1 VGKGKEITIGYKHF
15 MGLYMGESRTTDY
28 LAGIEIGGETAFEGQ
43 FAGSGNLYINRPNL
57 FGGDKKEGG
66 IVGTLRVRQGAADQ
80 MPDPY
85 MQAAVP
91 GPWPAARGLCTTVF
105 DGQVGA
111 MNPYLKLWAKRWG
124 GFNAGWTT
132 PVWEP
137 SLCKIGRG
145 KNAMHILYQCFT
157 DVQSGLGLSTTVID
171 EAAWLTAAQTLRD
184 EEFGLCLPYR
194 RATPMGE
201 FIQIVCDHVGGMWSP
216 DPRTGKITFRLFRPD
231 YVAADLPLLDE
242 ANITFM
248 ESFEQPGL
256 DGSTN
261 EVTVIGVDCVSGKDI
276 SATYQNLANV
286 QAQGRVVSDKRNF
299 SGLWNR
305 DLIGRVAGREA
316 AIASSLLARI
326 KCRVSASLWGI
337 KRGDVYALSWRRKG
351 WHRVP
356 VRVLEVDEGTRT
368 DTQITLTLMQDFSG
382 MMAAAYVSPV
392 GSVWTPPDDAPRP
405 VPAQYVAEGTWR
417 DLASTLRAA
426 DLAAVEPDAAFVI
439 AAAAAPTNGGYGF
452 DLWTRPAGVGAFEEA
467 GSGEFT
473 PNATLGAA
481 IAASATAVTLVGGQ
495 GLDTV
500 QVGGEAVLGG
510 EHCRIVSINAVAGT
524 AVLAR
529 GCVDTVPVPHAAG
542 TRIWFVEGAMAAD
555 PTEYLAGESVQA
567 KLLARTR
574 RGTIAIEDATS
585 VTVAL
590 QARQSR
596 PYPPGRVRVA
606 GQQSPATVSGV
617 FNVAWTHRDRLLQ
630 ADQLV
635 DTEGASIGPEASV
648 RYGLRV
654 RTQAG
659 ALLIQRTDIAG
670 ASASV
675 VLNHTGPVVLDLW
688 AISDNGQSWQRHVL
702 AFDYTPP
709 ATPPVPA
716 ITAPIYTPVTRVI
729 DGGEV
734 RP

>member
-1 VGKGKEITIGYKHF
+1 MGKGKAITIGYRHL

-28 LAGIEIGGETAFEGQ
+28 LAGIEIGGESAFEGQ
-43 FAGSGNLYINRPNL
+43 FVGSGNLYINRPNL

-66 IVGTLRVRQGAADQ
+66 VVGTLRVRQGAADQ

-124 GFNAGWTT
+124 GFTAGWTT

-145 KNAMHILYQCFT
+145 KNAMHILYQAFT
-157 DVQSGLGLSTTVID
+157 DLQSGLGLSTTVID
-171 EAAWLTAAQTLRD
+171 EDAWLKAAQTLRD

-242 ANITFM
+242 SNITMM

-261 EVTVIGVDCVSGKDI
+261 EVTVIGVDCVTGKDI

-299 SGLWNR
+299 AGLWNR
-305 DLIGRVAGREA
+305 DLVGRVAGRET

-326 KCRVSASLWGI
+326 KCRVSANLWGI

-351 WHRVP
+351 WQRVP
-356 VRVLEVDEGTRT
+356 VRVMEVDEGTRT
-368 DTQITLTLMQDFSG
+368 DTQITITLMQDFSG

-392 GSVWTPPDDAPRP
+392 GSVWTAPDDAPRP
-405 VPAQYVAEGTWR
+405 VPAQYVAEATWR
-417 DLASTLRAA
+417 DLASILRAA
-426 DLAAVEPDAAFVI
+426 DLAAVEPEAAFVVG
-439 AAAAAPTNGGYGF
+439 AAAEPGNGGYGF
-452 DLWTRPAGVGAFEEA
+452 DLWTRPEGVGEFEEA
-467 GSGEFT
+467 GSAEFT
-473 PNATLGAA
+473 PNALLGAP
-481 IAASATAVTLVGGQ
+481 IAASATAVSLVGGQ
-495 GLDTV
+495 RLDEV
-500 QVGGEAVLGG
+500 EVGSEAIVGG
-510 EHCRIVSINAVAGT
+510 EHCRVVAINADAGT

-529 GCVDTVPVPHAAG
+529 GCVDTVPVPHVAS
-542 TRIWFVEGAMAAD
+542 TRIWFVESAMAAD
-555 PTEYLAGESVQA
+555 PTEYLAGESVEA

-574 RGTIAIEDATS
+574 RGTLPIDDAT
-585 VTVAL
+585 TVVVEL
-590 QARQSR
+590 QARQSL

-606 GQQSPATVSGV
+606 GQQLPGA
-617 FNVAWTHRDRLLQ
+617 VAGSFEVTWAHRDRLLQ

-635 DTEGASIGPEASV
+635 DTEAGSVGPSV
-648 RYGLRV
+648 TTRYGLLA

-659 ALLIQRTDIAG
+659 VLLVQRTDISGTAATVTLAHAG
-670 ASASV
+670 VV
-675 VLNHTGPVVLDLW
+675 VLELW
-688 AISDNGQSWQRHVL
+688 AIDDNGESWQRHVFEI
-702 AFDYTPP
+702 AYTPDP
-709 ATPPVPA
+709 GVSEST
-716 ITAPIYTPVTRVI
+716 ITAPGWTPVQVII
-729 DGGEV
+729 DGNDG
-734 RP
+734 P

>member
-1 VGKGKEITIGYKHF
+1 
-15 MGLYMGESRTTDY
+15 MGESRTTDY
-28 LAGIEIGGETAFEGQ
+28 LAGIEIGGESAFEGQ
-43 FAGSGNLYINRPNL
+43 FTGSGNLYINRPNL

-66 IVGTLRVRQGAADQ
+66 VVGTLRVRQGAADQ

-124 GFNAGWTT
+124 GFTAGWTT

-137 SLCKIGRG
+137 GLCKIGRG
-145 KNAMHILYQCFT
+145 KNAMHILYQAFT
-157 DVQSGLGLSTTVID
+157 DLQSGLGLSTTVID
-171 EAAWLTAAQTLRD
+171 EAAWLKAAQTLRD

-242 ANITFM
+242 SNITMM

-261 EVTVIGVDCVSGKDI
+261 EVTVIGVDCVTGKDI

-299 SGLWNR
+299 AGLWNR
-305 DLIGRVAGREA
+305 DLVGRVAGRET

-351 WHRVP
+351 WQRVP
-356 VRVLEVDEGTRT
+356 VRVMEVDEGTRT
-368 DTQITLTLMQDFSG
+368 DTQITITLMQDFSG

-392 GSVWTPPDDAPRP
+392 GSVWNPPDDAPRP
-405 VPAQYVAEGTWR
+405 VPAQLVAEATWR
-417 DLASTLRAA
+417 DLAGSLRAA
-426 DLAAVEPDAAFVI
+426 DLSAIAPESAFVLG
-439 AAAAAPTNGGYGF
+439 AAAEPTNGGYGF
-452 DLWTRPAGVGAFEEA
+452 DLWTRPEGVGEFEEA
-467 GSGEFT
+467 GSAEFT
-473 PNATLGAA
+473 PNAVLGAA

-495 GLDTV
+495 RLDEV
-500 QVGGEAVLGG
+500 EVGCEAIVGG
-510 EHCRIVSINAVAGT
+510 EHCRVVAINADAGT

-529 GCVDTVPVPHAAG
+529 GCVDTVPAPHAAS
-542 TRIWFVEGAMAAD
+542 TRIWFVDGSTAAD
-555 PTEYLAGESVQA
+555 PTEYLVGETVEA

-574 RGTIAIEDATS
+574 RGTISIDDATTNA
-585 VTVAL
+585 VELRGRQAL
-590 QARQSR
+590 

-606 GQQSPATVSGV
+606 GQQLPGAIAGSFDVT
-617 FNVAWTHRDRLLQ
+617 WTHRDRLLQ

-635 DTEGASIGPEASV
+635 DTEAGSIGPNV
-648 RYGLRV
+648 TTRYGLRV
-654 RTQAG
+654 RTEAG
-659 ALLIQRTDIAG
+659 ALLVQRTDISGDA
-670 ASASV
+670 ATVTLAHS
-675 VLNHTGPVVLDLW
+675 GPVVLELW
-688 AISDNGQSWQRHVL
+688 AISDTGESWQRHNFAL
-702 AFDYTPP
+702 AYTPDP
-709 ATPPVPA
+709 GVEEST
-716 ITAPIYTPVTRVI
+716 ITAPGWTPVQVII
-729 DGGEV
+729 DGNDG
-734 RP
+734 P